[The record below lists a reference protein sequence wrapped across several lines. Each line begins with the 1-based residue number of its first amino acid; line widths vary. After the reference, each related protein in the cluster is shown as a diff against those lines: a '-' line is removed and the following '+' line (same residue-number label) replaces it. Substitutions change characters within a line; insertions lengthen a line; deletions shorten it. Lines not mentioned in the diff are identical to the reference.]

1 MKTTILT
8 IAIAIS
14 TVFGISKSA
23 SAATGSKE
31 EVSTLLADVSNISTI
46 EVHGNVELY
55 LSDGTAD
62 QVKVYN
68 SYYAESALV
77 QDENGTLRISSYT
90 AKKLVI
96 WVTANDLRSLAV
108 YDNAE
113 VRSFG
118 KFSAIDLDIKLFNNA
133 SAHMDMDTYA
143 ASITLNDHAKADLSG
158 KADEAHLQYDRH
170 AFLNTTNF
178 VASHLV
184 KTVKSGRVC
193 NDDRP
198 ELASL

>member
-31 EVSTLLADVSNISTI
+31 EVSTLLAGVSNISTI

-118 KFSAIDLDIKLFNNA
+118 KLSAIDLDVKLFNNA
-133 SAHMDMDTYA
+133 SAQLDMDTYT
-143 ASITLNDHAKADLSG
+143 ASITLNDRAKADLSG
-158 KADEAHLQYDRH
+158 KADEASLQYSQH
-170 AFLNTTNF
+170 SFLNTTNF

-184 KTVKSGRVC
+184 KTVKSDRIC
-193 NDDRP
+193 DNDRP

>member
-8 IAIAIS
+8 IAIAFS
-14 TVFGISKSA
+14 AVFGISRTA
-23 SAATGSKE
+23 SAAISNKE
-31 EVSTLLADVSNISTI
+31 EVSTLLTDVSNINKI

-77 QDENGTLRISSYT
+77 QDENGTLRISSYA

-96 WVTANDLRSLAV
+96 WVTANDLRSLSV

-113 VRSFG
+113 VKSFG
-118 KFSAIDLDIKLFNNA
+118 KLSAIDLDVKLFNNA
-133 SAHMDMDTYA
+133 SAQLDIDTYA
-143 ASITLNDHAKADLSG
+143 ASITLSDHAKAGLSG
-158 KADEAHLQYDRH
+158 NVDKANLQYDRH
-170 AFLNTTNF
+170 SFLNTTNL
-178 VASHLV
+178 VALHLV
-184 KTVKSGRVC
+184 KTVKFNRVC